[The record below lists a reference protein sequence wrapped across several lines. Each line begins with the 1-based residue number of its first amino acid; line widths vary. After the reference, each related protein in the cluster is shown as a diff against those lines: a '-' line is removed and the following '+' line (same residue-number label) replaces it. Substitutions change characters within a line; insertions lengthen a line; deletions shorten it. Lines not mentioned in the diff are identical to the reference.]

1 MKIAVRCIYY
11 LSVTPN
17 FLIVDLPSDKWQ
29 SFLWER
35 DSRINIIR
43 QYLRKPGP
51 SIREVSW
58 IPLEGLSEEEKS
70 ELSGVVGKSACSDNN
85 LST

>member
-11 LSVTPN
+11 LPVTPN
-17 FLIVDLPSDKWQ
+17 FLIVDLPSDEWQ

-43 QYLRKPGP
+43 QYLRNPGP

-58 IPLEGLSEEEKS
+58 IPLEGLSEEEKR
-70 ELSGVVGKSACSDNN
+70 ELSGVVGKSA
-85 LST
+85 